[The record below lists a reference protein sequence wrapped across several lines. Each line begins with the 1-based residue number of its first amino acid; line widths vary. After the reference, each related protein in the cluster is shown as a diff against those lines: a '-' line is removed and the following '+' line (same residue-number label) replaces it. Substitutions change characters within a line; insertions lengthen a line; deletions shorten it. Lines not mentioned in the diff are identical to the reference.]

1 MFRGKVRQIHF
12 IGIGGIGM
20 SGIAEVLL
28 NMGFSVSGSD
38 LKEGPTTR
46 RLAELG
52 ARIHVGHR
60 ASNIAGSDVVVYSS
74 AVPTEN
80 PEVVRAVA
88 EKIPVIPRAE
98 MLAELM
104 RLKYGLAVAG
114 THGKTTTTSMLATCL
129 HRAGLD
135 PTVVIGGRLDSLG
148 SNARLGQGEYL
159 VAEADES
166 DGSFLLLSPTIAVIT
181 NIDPE
186 HMEHWGTMERL
197 VDGFVRFA
205 NDVPFYGAAV
215 LCLDHPVVQSI
226 LPRLRRRVIGY
237 GLSAQAQIR
246 ADRVRQA
253 GRGLQFRVWRQDE
266 ALGELELAVPGR
278 HNVLNALAAV
288 AVSLE
293 IGLTWPEIQAALKGF
308 GGVDRR
314 FSERARIGEGDQAI
328 LLIDDYGHHPVEIQ
342 ATLAAA
348 AEGYLGAA
356 EGADRRIVAVFQP
369 HRFTRVQSLLSD
381 FCRSFNAAAK
391 VLICPV
397 YPAGEAPI
405 PGVDH
410 AAILDGVR
418 AHGHRGAA
426 AVSSL
431 DEARAWLAAE
441 LRPGDVCVTLGAGDV
456 NRLLAPL
463 ADQLRARFAGGAVV
477 GGPAAEGQGA

>member
-12 IGIGGIGM
+12 VGIGGIGM

-28 NMGFSVSGSD
+28 NMGFAVSGSD

-46 RLAELG
+46 RLEGLG
-52 ARIHVGHR
+52 ARIAVGHR
-60 ASNIAGSDVVVYSS
+60 SENIAGADVVVYSS
-74 AVPTEN
+74 AVDTAN
-80 PEVVRAVA
+80 PEIATA
-88 EKIPVIPRAE
+88 LLHKTPVIPRAE

-104 RLKYGLAVAG
+104 RMKYGLAVAG

-129 HRAGLD
+129 HRAGID

-166 DGSFLLLSPTIAVIT
+166 DGSFLMLSPTIAVIT

-205 NDVPFYGAAV
+205 NEVPFYGAAV
-215 LCLDHPVVQSI
+215 VCLDHPVVQSI
-226 LPRLRRRVIGY
+226 LPRVRRRVIGY
-237 GLSAQAQIR
+237 GLSAQAAIR
-246 ADRVRQA
+246 ADRIRQV
-253 GRGLQFRVWRQDE
+253 GRGLQFRVWRQEE

-293 IGLTWPEIQAALKGF
+293 IGLSWAAIQAALTNF

-314 FSERARIGEGDQAI
+314 FSERARVGEGDEAI

-342 ATLAAA
+342 ATLTAA
-348 AEGYLGAA
+348 AEGYQDGSAA
-356 EGADRRIVAVFQP
+356 RRIIAVFQP
-369 HRFTRVQSLLSD
+369 HRYTRVQSLMTD
-381 FCRSFNAAAK
+381 FCRSFNAASR
-391 VLICPV
+391 VLICPI
-397 YPAGEAPI
+397 YPAGEQPI
-405 PGVDH
+405 PGIDADH
-410 AAILDGVR
+410 ILQGIR

-426 AVSSL
+426 AVGSL
-431 DEARAWLAAE
+431 DEAGRWLAAE
-441 LRPGDVCVTLGAGDV
+441 LRPGDICITLGAGDV
-456 NRLLAPL
+456 NRILAPL
-463 ADQLRARFAGGAVV
+463 AQQLRERGA
-477 GGPAAEGQGA
+477 